1 MGSVDVVVDKLRVDR
16 SRVRLAE
23 VMVGDESGCAYLRAR
38 DNQIDIL
45 KEISDRKG
53 AVVLR
58 NTTIEVFQGRFLRL
72 AITKWGKISSF
83 PDQVA
88 STPSPPKAINES
100 LNYSAVNLSL
110 IVKEISVPSSPEGGE
125 DDDSPSS
132 TSHQKLSMGES
143 SRYRKPSFDDSRSSR
158 SYTSGASRSKGRRGP
173 RKQNQQYQYHR
184 THGGKSGVVHPQGSP
199 TSQPYPAQ
207 YPGVY
212 AAIPIQ
218 GMSSFPTAMYSHTAS
233 QGGSPELPQYAYPA
247 QKAGQGLTA
256 HEAEHHRKHQALI
269 AQQYELQQRHHYQQM
284 QLFQQQQ
291 ENHQRLLQAQQQQFS
306 SPRLSSGTRKG
317 DATSMPPSSLPP
329 SAFPPME
336 GSPTRTMPM
345 FEQGVPPHATPVSPP
360 TWPGAHDQTPP
371 TSPMNPRART
381 FAPTHDQ
388 IQSPQIPYAM
398 YDPSLQ
404 HHAPGTSSTTAVAAA
419 AYASPLSNHQ
429 LYSQIA
435 ATVPPYMPPMQDGS
449 PPDESQQYNPHHSH
463 GGGPPKSK

>member
-218 GMSSFPTAMYSHTAS
+218 DMSSFPTAMYSHTAS

-317 DATSMPPSSLPP
+317 RCNIDAALLFASKCLSPDGGVADPDHANVRTRCTSSCYTGFASHMARCSRSDASYVADESSRKNVCTY
-329 SAFPPME
+329 
-336 GSPTRTMPM
+336 TRPDPIASDSLRDVRSFT
-345 FEQGVPPHATPVSPP
+345 ATPRP
-360 TWPGAHDQTPP
+360 WNIIDH
-371 TSPMNPRART
+371 
-381 FAPTHDQ
+381 
-388 IQSPQIPYAM
+388 
-398 YDPSLQ
+398 
-404 HHAPGTSSTTAVAAA
+404 
-419 AYASPLSNHQ
+419 
-429 LYSQIA
+429 
-435 ATVPPYMPPMQDGS
+435 GS
-449 PPDESQQYNPHHSH
+449 RCSCVRFSIE
-463 GGGPPKSK
+463 

>member
-1 MGSVDVVVDKLRVDR
+1 MQRLVGSVDVVVDKLRVDR

-23 VMVGDESGCAYLRAR
+23 VMVGDESGCVYLRAR

-100 LNYSAVNLSL
+100 LNYSAVNLGL

-132 TSHQKLSMGES
+132 TSQQKISMGES
-143 SRYRKPSFDDSRSSR
+143 SRYRKPSFDDSRSAR
-158 SYTSGASRSKGRRGP
+158 SHGSGASRSKGRRGP
-173 RKQNQQYQYHR
+173 WKQNQKYQYHR
-184 THGGKSGVVHPQGSP
+184 TQGSP

-218 GMSSFPTAMYSHTAS
+218 GMSSFPTGMYSHTAS

-269 AQQYELQQRHHYQQM
+269 AQQYELQQRHRS
-284 QLFQQQQ
+284 L
-291 ENHQRLLQAQQQQFS
+291 
-306 SPRLSSGTRKG
+306 
-317 DATSMPPSSLPP
+317 AT
-329 SAFPPME
+329 
-336 GSPTRTMPM
+336 
-345 FEQGVPPHATPVSPP
+345 
-360 TWPGAHDQTPP
+360 
-371 TSPMNPRART
+371 
-381 FAPTHDQ
+381 
-388 IQSPQIPYAM
+388 
-398 YDPSLQ
+398 
-404 HHAPGTSSTTAVAAA
+404 
-419 AYASPLSNHQ
+419 
-429 LYSQIA
+429 
-435 ATVPPYMPPMQDGS
+435 
-449 PPDESQQYNPHHSH
+449 
-463 GGGPPKSK
+463 